1 MISHFCKHQAKTP
14 YNATYSVHETFMCYA
29 VMLSMFSKLCLL
41 TKLSILNWPCLQ
53 MKVLYPS
60 NTPKDQKQGKYQH
73 LSSECK
79 QMRNDASLT
88 MFIVF
93 N

>member
-1 MISHFCKHQAKTP
+1 MLAACPRNIYVLCCDVVDVLQVVFVDKIVDFELAMFANEGIIS
-14 YNATYSVHETFMCYA
+14 N
-29 VMLSMFSKLCLL
+29 
-41 TKLSILNWPCLQ
+41 
-53 MKVLYPS
+53 